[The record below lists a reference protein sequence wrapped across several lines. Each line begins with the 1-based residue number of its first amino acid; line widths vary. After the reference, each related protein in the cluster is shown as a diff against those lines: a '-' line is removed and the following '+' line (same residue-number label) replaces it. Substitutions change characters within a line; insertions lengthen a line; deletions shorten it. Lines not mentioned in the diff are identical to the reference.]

1 MSYDDSM
8 EDKVEG
14 YKREIA
20 SIESMLKFVTQ
31 TNDELLFF
39 FSLLDLMD

>member
-20 SIESMLKFVTQ
+20 SIESMLKFVIIISCVR
-31 TNDELLFF
+31 LFF
-39 FSLLDLMD
+39 KNHVLS